1 MPCSGVP
8 EGTREPFLWV
18 PKGMGVPEGM
28 SAVPR
33 GP

>member
-18 PKGMGVPEGM
+18 PEGMRIPEGM
-28 SAVPR
+28 SAMLG